1 MIIQINR
8 GENIETNERSA
19 EYFSEAIVKD
29 LDRFSEYLTRVEV
42 HFSDINAEK
51 GGPQD
56 KKCVIEARVKNREPL
71 AVTAQEDAME
81 KAFNSALGK
90 VKASMTTIVGKMR
103 NR

>member
-1 MIIQINR
+1 MTILINR
-8 GENIETNERSA
+8 GENVETNERTT
-19 EYFSEAIVKD
+19 EYFSDAVKKD
-29 LDRFSEYLTRVEV
+29 LDRFSEYLTRIEV
-42 HFSDINAEK
+42 HFSDINADK

-71 AVTAQEDAME
+71 AVTAQDDAME

-103 NR
+103 NH